1 MHRPSVELLVLLTHS
16 LDHCYLLIELIRP
29 IFNDPKLLSLNFF
42 PIWNHVYKHRLCFS
56 CQKHFIHRFH
66 FATCSP
72 QLFFLSILLLC
83 LEFVIYPIAIG
94 ERMAYI
100 RARVTWQM
108 KTATLSPRMFGDC
121 KLPEQA
127 IRALEIWKS
136 PTSYLWPLVWV
147 DFSMPIF

>member
-1 MHRPSVELLVLLTHS
+1 M
-16 LDHCYLLIELIRP
+16 
-29 IFNDPKLLSLNFF
+29 FLLSKTLYPSLSFCHLLSS
-42 PIWNHVYKHRLCFS
+42 IILS
-56 CQKHFIHRFH
+56 C
-66 FATCSP
+66 
-72 QLFFLSILLLC
+72 ILPLC

-94 ERMAYI
+94 ERMTYI

-147 DFSMPIF
+147 DFTMPIFKKYTENTCDY